1 VTTTARRAIA
11 VNPLL
16 VDAAIAA
23 ALTGLTLIAI
33 IGGAG
38 DAGSR
43 EPLSIA
49 LLLLQT
55 IPLVLRRVAPLP
67 VLAITYAATF
77 GHILLAF
84 GLDSV
89 NESIGGLVALYTVAE
104 QRDRRTS
111 VPAAIV
117 LAISFGAVFAAAGVL
132 PQGLSGLLQ
141 TELSVVLGWAFG
153 DFARTRGFVAKLTA
167 DRDRLLELE
176 RDERAARAVQRE
188 RERIARE
195 LHDVV
200 THHVSVVVIQAGA
213 AQRALDRHPE
223 QVGEALAAIE
233 RTGRQA
239 LVDMRR
245 MLGILGDADV
255 ATDAGD
261 AGPGSAAGPTGRE
274 PMPGLDRIGELFER
288 VRAAGLP
295 VEVAVSGAPRPLEA
309 GVELSAYRIVQ
320 EALTNALKYANGSH
334 ATVALRYAADSFEV
348 EVVDAGGAAPAGR
361 VRTSAAG
368 GGHGDGSG
376 DGSGRFEPA
385 HEGRGL
391 IGMRERV
398 GLFGG
403 QLEAGP
409 TRDGFRVVARLPLRP
424 DAGEAGT

>member
-1 VTTTARRAIA
+1 MTTSARRAIA

-23 ALTGLTLIAI
+23 ALTGLTLVAI
-33 IGGAG
+33 VGGAG

-43 EPLSIA
+43 EPLSVA

-84 GLDSV
+84 GLESV

-117 LAISFGAVFAAAGVL
+117 LAISFAAVFAAAGAL

-153 DFARTRGFVAKLTA
+153 DFARTRGLVARLTA

-223 QVGEALAAIE
+223 QVGEALGAIE

-245 MLGILGDADV
+245 MLGILGEAGDV
-255 ATDAGD
+255 ATDVARD
-261 AGPGSAAGPTGRE
+261 AGLGSAAGPTGRE

-295 VEVAVSGAPRPLEA
+295 VEVAVSGSPRPLEA

-320 EALTNALKYANGSH
+320 EALTNALKYASGSR
-334 ATVALRYAADSFEV
+334 ATVALRYAADVFEV
-348 EVVDAGGAAPAGR
+348 EVVNAGGIGPGASA
-361 VRTSAAG
+361 RTS
-368 GGHGDGSG
+368 GSG
-376 DGSGRFEPA
+376 TEPGGFEPA

-403 QLEAGP
+403 RLEAGP
-409 TRDGFRVVARLPLRP
+409 THDGFRVVARLPLRV
-424 DAGEAGT
+424 DAAEAGT